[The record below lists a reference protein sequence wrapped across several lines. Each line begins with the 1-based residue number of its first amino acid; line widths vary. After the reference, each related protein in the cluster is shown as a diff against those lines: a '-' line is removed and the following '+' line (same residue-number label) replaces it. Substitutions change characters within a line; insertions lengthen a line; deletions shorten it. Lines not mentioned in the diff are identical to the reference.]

1 MINLLFFNPLNHFPI
16 VHLVRTNHCPAV
28 TYVAFTASTLQ
39 GKKGMTQQLAEMTS
53 KCFLPQAFANYQP
66 PVLGGDPSSARV
78 NRVTPTAGYNKDQT
92 SVQPVWRPSM
102 KPCYDDGING
112 TGLRGRTGLWDS
124 GRKPLLTALT
134 CLQEPPGRTDTRTSD
149 RCLGKLPHS
158 SWHFCGIS
166 LNCFFISSRTRRGRS
181 HKSLIKQIL
190 ELHTDMDRCTL

>member
-28 TYVAFTASTLQ
+28 TYVASTASTLQ

-66 PVLGGDPSSARV
+66 QVLGGDPSSARV

-112 TGLRGRTGLWDS
+112 TGLWGRTGLWDS
-124 GRKPLLTALT
+124 GRKPLWLHWPV
-134 CLQEPPGRTDTRTSD
+134 CKSPPGGQTPGPLTDVWENCPIHHGT
-149 RCLGKLPHS
+149 
-158 SWHFCGIS
+158 FVES
-166 LNCFFISSRTRRGRS
+166 LWTAFLFRV
-181 HKSLIKQIL
+181 
-190 ELHTDMDRCTL
+190 ELVVVTPTKV